1 MQRKTAKMHEGEG
14 PQNPPANCLHRRV
27 GITSVPANLGT
38 GHGLKILRRYRGE
51 IMNHSSN
58 SQPWGLTVL
67 RVVVGAVFLMHGCQK
82 LFVWGFHGVAGFL
95 GPLGV
100 PAPAVAAVLLTLVE
114 FVGGALLVLGL
125 FTRWAAWLLAI
136 DMVVA
141 ILLVHLKKGFF
152 NPQGFEYP
160 LTLLAANIAI
170 ALAGPGAGAVDGV
183 IKTRK

>member
-1 MQRKTAKMHEGEG
+1 
-14 PQNPPANCLHRRV
+14 
-27 GITSVPANLGT
+27 
-38 GHGLKILRRYRGE
+38 
-51 IMNHSSN
+51 MNHSSN
-58 SQPWGLTVL
+58 LQPWGLTVL
-67 RVVVGAVFLMHGCQK
+67 RVVVGAVFLIHGCQK
-82 LFVWGFHGVAGFL
+82 LFVFGFHA
-95 GPLGV
+95 
-100 PAPAVAAVLLTLVE
+100 APAVAAVVLTLVE

-170 ALAGPGAGAVDGV
+170 AVAGPGAGAVDGV
-183 IKTRK
+183 IKTRE

>member
-1 MQRKTAKMHEGEG
+1 MGTHGSARG
-14 PQNPPANCLHRRV
+14 RRSHISDSRLPEV
-27 GITSVPANLGT
+27 IRLRLPRSGGISWTLG
-38 GHGLKILRRYRGE
+38 
-51 IMNHSSN
+51 SACS
-58 SQPWGLTVL
+58 
-67 RVVVGAVFLMHGCQK
+67 A
-82 LFVWGFHGVAGFL
+82 A
-95 GPLGV
+95 
-100 PAPAVAAVLLTLVE
+100 AAVVLTLVE

-170 ALAGPGAGAVDGV
+170 ALAGPGAASVDGV
-183 IKTRK
+183 IRTRE

>member
-1 MQRKTAKMHEGEG
+1 
-14 PQNPPANCLHRRV
+14 
-27 GITSVPANLGT
+27 
-38 GHGLKILRRYRGE
+38 
-51 IMNHSSN
+51 MNHSSN
-58 SQPWGLTVL
+58 LQPWGLTVL
-67 RVVVGAVFLMHGCQK
+67 RVVVGAVFLIHGCQK
-82 LFVWGFHGVAGFL
+82 LFVFGFHGVAGFL

-100 PAPAVAAVLLTLVE
+100 PAPAVAAVVLTLVE

-170 ALAGPGAGAVDGV
+170 AVAGPGAGAVDGV
-183 IKTRK
+183 IKTRE

>member
-1 MQRKTAKMHEGEG
+1 
-14 PQNPPANCLHRRV
+14 
-27 GITSVPANLGT
+27 
-38 GHGLKILRRYRGE
+38 
-51 IMNHSSN
+51 MNHSSN

-82 LFVWGFHGVAGFL
+82 LFVMGFHGVAGFL
-95 GPLGV
+95 GVLGV
-100 PAPAVAAVLLTLVE
+100 PAPAAAAVVLTLVE

-136 DMVVA
+136 DMVMA

-160 LTLLAANIAI
+160 LTLLAASIAI
-170 ALAGPGAGAVDGV
+170 ALGGPGAASVDGV
-183 IKTRK
+183 IKTRE